1 MLAIHFNDST
11 IFTRHSDARFLF
23 RQSRIHFS
31 DLDYTRETKILCLCV
46 SCIFFPSFFFF
57 FLKNYNNYGF
67 RVRSLEPYLNA
78 SLLRIF
84 LREQER
90 MFVSEIPIL
99 DTDI

>member
-1 MLAIHFNDST
+1 MYILSF
-11 IFTRHSDARFLF
+11 FL
-23 RQSRIHFS
+23 
-31 DLDYTRETKILCLCV
+31 
-46 SCIFFPSFFFF
+46 FFF